1 MRKEIKRQVVL
12 TLLTD
17 ANAKNLLYSFFF
29 FLVVVRY
36 VNGRVLKG
44 LICPSSQI
52 TSHMQVNPSV
62 RKGSLFMSRATTGN
76 SLG

>member
-29 FLVVVRY
+29 LVVRY

-44 LICPSSQI
+44 LICPASQI

>member
-1 MRKEIKRQVVL
+1 MKKEIKRQAVL

-29 FLVVVRY
+29 FLVVRY

-44 LICPSSQI
+44 LICPASQI